1 MGMFDNFL
9 EHDETIFKEQLA
21 LDYDYLPHILKF
33 RENQQQ
39 HIANVIKPLFS
50 AKMGSNILITGSP
63 GIGKTACC
71 KYILREMENFSDRI
85 YGIYVNCWKQDS
97 IHKVIVDI
105 CHQLG
110 YKWTLNKKTNEL
122 MDEIAKII
130 NKKAGVIILDEVDK
144 LKEEQVIYQI
154 LEDLFKKC
162 LILITN
168 NQEFLATLDQR
179 TRSRLIPEIIEF
191 SPYSYKETYDILL
204 ERKKFAFHENVFPD
218 DLFEQ
223 IAQKSFYE
231 KDIRIG
237 LFLLKETG
245 NATELRSS
253 KKVSQ
258 EDIDKAITKISA
270 FNQTRITL
278 DDEEK
283 EILNIIKDK
292 PGSSS
297 PEIYS
302 LYNEKFNKTDRTF
315 RRKISTLKESGLIE
329 VKEEKIS
336 GTQIPYFYPKY
347 NSS

>member
-9 EHDETIFKEQLA
+9 QHDETIFKEQLV
-21 LDYDYLPHILKF
+21 LDYEYLPHILKF

-39 HIANVIKPLFS
+39 YIANILKPLFS
-50 AKMGSNILITGSP
+50 SKMSSNILITGSP

-71 KYILREMENFSDRI
+71 RHILREMENFSDKI
-85 YGIYVNCWKQDS
+85 YGIYINCWKQDS
-97 IHKVIVDI
+97 AYKVLVDI

-122 MDEIAKII
+122 IDEIAKIV
-130 NKKAGVIILDEVDK
+130 NKKAAVIILDEVDK
-144 LKEEQVIYQI
+144 LKEEQIIYQL
-154 LEDLFKKC
+154 LEDLFRKS

-191 SPYSYKETYDILL
+191 IPYSYKETYDILY
-204 ERKKFAFHENVFPD
+204 ERKKYAFHENVFPD

-253 KKVSQ
+253 KKVSL
-258 EDIDKAITKISA
+258 EDTEKAISKISI
-270 FNQTRITL
+270 FQQTRIIL
-278 DDEEK
+278 DEEEK
-283 EILNIIKDK
+283 EILNFIKDK
-292 PGSSS
+292 PGSSTT
-297 PEIYS
+297 EIYR

-315 RRKISTLKESGLIE
+315 RRKISTLKEFDLID

-336 GTQIPYFYPKY
+336 GTQTPHFFPK
-347 NSS
+347 NSNS